1 MMSGHG
7 STTEN
12 GTDCGH
18 HHGHHGIGKML
29 GTTSISE
36 RGQVVIPDKARK
48 ELGIEGDD
56 MFVVF
61 GNKSIGSLILVKSEV
76 FEKLTETFMSKMG
89 MPESHTRHFFP
100 STDEADQPDG
110 GAVESES
117 GDDAVDGGGG
127 DGDESTAAGVTEN
140 GSA

>member
-1 MMSGHG
+1 MTLEHG
-7 STTEN
+7 LKRED
-12 GTDCGH
+12 GTDCGHQPGYQHAH

-36 RGQVVIPDKARK
+36 RGQIVIPDKARK

-76 FEKLTETFMSKMG
+76 FEKFTETFMSTMG
-89 MPESHTRHFFP
+89 MPESHRHFFP
-100 STDEADQPDG
+100 SADETDQ
-110 GAVESES
+110 S
-117 GDDAVDGGGG
+117 GDLDD
-127 DGDESTAAGVTEN
+127 DL
-140 GSA
+140 